1 MQTVKCQERA
11 SVHTSS
17 EVTKDL
23 ARTPIW
29 SRKSSPVPQL
39 HRNRTA
45 ETMQTVH
52 ALLVV
57 YTRKAEGN
65 GLISM

>member
-1 MQTVKCQERA
+1 MQIVKCQDRA

-17 EVTKDL
+17 EVTKDQ

-29 SRKSSPVPQL
+29 SRKSSPVPHL

-45 ETMQTVH
+45 ETMQMMH

-57 YTRKAEGN
+57 YRRKAEGN